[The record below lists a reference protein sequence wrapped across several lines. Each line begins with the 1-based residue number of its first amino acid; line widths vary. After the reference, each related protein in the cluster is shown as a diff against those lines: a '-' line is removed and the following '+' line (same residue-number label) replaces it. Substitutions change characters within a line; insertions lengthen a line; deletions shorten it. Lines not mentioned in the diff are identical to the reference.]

1 MQFKT
6 LIAAAFA
13 ATLGLASCANDED
26 LNPDSNKASG
36 ESTYA
41 SFSFTVGDAAT
52 RAEDP
57 NADVVETTVNSVKVY
72 VFSDGVLELATVPS
86 LNRSVTEPVE
96 TTTGQK
102 TIYLVTPAETT
113 FENGFAPV
121 VGTTTQ
127 SDFEAAL
134 TTAAKS
140 TIAKDNAYLMAGG
153 KQHVISKC
161 TKEEAAANPVNIT
174 VTRSAAKMQLMVS
187 PETEVRA
194 SINAAF
200 AQFSFGIAQSSKTMY
215 LLAGDN
221 HFTARGEKVDGAYSN
236 FETLPADYTGFYVD
250 AVNEFCKDSDKS
262 RYCGENFQQNDP
274 VAGTTTFAL
283 IRSKVTP
290 ANIYNGGTLVDGTF
304 YVIALHNPLTASWVF
319 LQDDSNRQMY
329 FASQADAENYITE
342 NNLNDGIEAG
352 QPVWTV
358 YEYKNGLCYYRL
370 NITTDQD
377 ESHSLNQR
385 FRVMRNT
392 FYQAT
397 VTRIDALGAPNPGG
411 VVPEDPD
418 QPVEASAWLVCSIDI
433 KPWTV
438 CFMNNQVL
446 Q

>member
-6 LIAAAFA
+6 LIAAALA
-13 ATLGLASCANDED
+13 ATVGLASCSSDED
-26 LNPDSNKASG
+26 LNPDSNKARG

-52 RAEDP
+52 RADDP
-57 NADVVETTVNSVKVY
+57 NADAVETTVGSVKVY

-96 TTTGQK
+96 TTTGLK

-113 FENGFAPV
+113 FEAGFAPV
-121 VGTTTQ
+121 AGTTTLE
-127 SDFEAAL
+127 DFENAL
-134 TTAAKS
+134 TTAAAS
-140 TIAKDNAYLMAGG
+140 VIARGNAYLMAGG

-174 VTRSAAKMQLMVS
+174 ITRSAAKMQLMVS

-200 AQFSFGIAQSSKTMY
+200 AQFSFGIAQSSKTMH

-221 HFTARGEKVDGAYSN
+221 RFTSLGAKTDGAYGN

-250 AVNEFCKDSDKS
+250 AVDAFCKDADKS
-262 RYCGENFQQNDP
+262 RYCGENFQKDEP
-274 VAGTTTFAL
+274 VSGTATFAL
-283 IRSKVTP
+283 IRTKVTP
-290 ANIYNGGTLVDGTF
+290 ANIHNGGTLTDGTF
-304 YVIALHNPLTASWVF
+304 YVIALNNPATASWVF

-329 FASQADAENYITE
+329 FATQTDAESYITA
-342 NNLNDGIEAG
+342 NDLNKDIEEG
-352 QPVWTV
+352 QPKWAV

-377 ESHSLNQR
+377 ESHALNLR
-385 FRVMRNT
+385 YRVMRNT

-411 VVPEDPD
+411 VVPDDPD
-418 QPVEASAWLVCSIDI
+418 QPVEPSAWLVCRIDI

-438 CFMNNQVL
+438 CSMNDQVL